1 VRRGGGSGYDRVG
14 KAAVRFAFRY
24 LRRRYKREIR
34 IGLGLAAAVV
44 AIAAYLA
51 SREVPE
57 G

>member
-1 VRRGGGSGYDRVG
+1 MYDRVG
-14 KAAVRFAFRY
+14 KSAVRFAFRY

-34 IGLGLAAAVV
+34 IGLGVTAVAV